1 MLLLYVCSCLFIAQI
16 VMRMI
21 LLNDGVPDKEIPDDK
36 DITAAFAIADTDKS
50 GECSEMM
57 YKVFNP

>member
-1 MLLLYVCSCLFIAQI
+1 
-16 VMRMI
+16 
-21 LLNDGVPDKEIPDDK
+21 VPDKEIPDDK